1 MENYSKLLCVVLVMY
16 CMIRIST
23 SSCQLIETDQLEA
36 LIGDALQSIGGEAG
50 NIPIDVLEMNINC
63 QAVGNLRD
71 TYNYLTI
78 TARYQRLD
86 NNNINVGQILL
97 ECDHTSSWIY
107 TELNSIS
114 GTNEQNALLTGNTS
128 TNCFMCGETCDG
140 KYCITTSYVLVCH
153 I

>member
-23 SSCQLIETDQLEA
+23 SSCQLIETNQLEA
-36 LIGDALQSIGGEAG
+36 LIGDALQSQEGEDG
-50 NIPIDVLEMNINC
+50 NIFIEVSEMNINC

-78 TARYQRLD
+78 TARYERLD

-97 ECDHTSSWIY
+97 ECDDISWTY
-107 TELNSIS
+107 DDLNDIS
-114 GTNEQNALLTGNTS
+114 GTNEQSALLTGNTS
-128 TNCFMCGETCDG
+128 TNCFMCDETCDG
-140 KYCITTSYVLVCH
+140 KYCITTSYVLV
-153 I
+153 